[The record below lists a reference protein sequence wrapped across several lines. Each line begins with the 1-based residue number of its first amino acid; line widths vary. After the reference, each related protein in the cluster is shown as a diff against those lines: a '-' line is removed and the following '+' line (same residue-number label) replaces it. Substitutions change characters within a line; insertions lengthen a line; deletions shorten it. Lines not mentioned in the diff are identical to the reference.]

1 MSIAAKHPRRVV
13 LAALSALV
21 VSLAGPVAIG
31 VAETT
36 AIEAASIDEV
46 SVEVADAPVKN
57 CPDIT
62 GCWDC
67 GYWKSFCNTHHGK
80 LRATIVRCDSC
91 HYKCTF
97 TGTFFGIIPFRYTAT
112 LTVTGYGDGV
122 VYFRSSR
129 NMPMFG
135 GQFSMCGQATACKFT
150 ANYRSPKD
158 RGVFTM
164 TR

>member
-1 MSIAAKHPRRVV
+1 MYIERIVSRRRVV
-13 LAALSALV
+13 AGLLGCAALV
-21 VSLAGPVAIG
+21 CGP
-31 VAETT
+31 
-36 AIEAASIDEV
+36 ASTGIADTEV
-46 SVEVADAPVKN
+46 MPDAPVVQAPN
-57 CPDIT
+57 IC
-62 GCWDC
+62 GSWDC
-67 GYWKSFCNTHHGK
+67 GSWRSFCNSHHGK
-80 LRATIVRCDSC
+80 LRATISRCDAC

-97 TGTFFGIIPFRYTAT
+97 SGTFFGIIPFRYTAT

-135 GQFSMCGQATACKFT
+135 GQFSMCGQATSCRFT

-158 RGVFTM
+158 KGVFSM

>member
-1 MSIAAKHPRRVV
+1 MSSFEKFSRRFILVAGAAFTLSLLGQSSTGAAEAESTEVV
-13 LAALSALV
+13 
-21 VSLAGPVAIG
+21 
-31 VAETT
+31 
-36 AIEAASIDEV
+36 EAPAM
-46 SVEVADAPVKN
+46 N

-80 LRATIVRCDSC
+80 LRATIVRCDGC
-91 HYKCTF
+91 HYNCTF
-97 TGTFFGIIPFRYTAT
+97 SGTIFGIIPFRYTAT

-135 GQFSMCGQATACKFT
+135 GQFSMCGQATSCKFT

-158 RGVFTM
+158 RGVFAM